1 MYEFVYIIVF
11 FYLNGATPF
20 ENKLRYNYATSDLYG
35 YATRTPLN
43 GNRKSS

>member
-20 ENKLRYNYATSDLYG
+20 ENKLRYNYATSDLYVRICDKN
-35 YATRTPLN
+35 TTKR
-43 GNRKSS
+43 